1 MYSLAFRSLQLKKLL
16 HKMWNINKGLFFCT
30 SWPLSV
36 CSIFLIRAYAVFL
49 FLLQS
54 WLHYN
59 DICAAVLWCI
69 LRGSHGT
76 SGGLSD
82 FEHWGTIYSP
92 RNSIGRIFWII
103 WKTQKDAYLY
113 LQTLLTDSYIFSLY
127 MINCWFIYCMILT
140 SQCHPLQL
148 FEWWPNSPNKW
159 SNVMCCNIAYDYYMS
174 WYEVVWPVC
183 NFWP

>member
-1 MYSLAFRSLQLKKLL
+1 
-16 HKMWNINKGLFFCT
+16 MWSINKGFFCT
-30 SWPLSV
+30 PWPLSG

-59 DICAAVLWCI
+59 DICAAVLGCI
-69 LRGSHGT
+69 LRGSQGI

-103 WKTQKDAYLY
+103 WKTKKMHIFVYKRFW
-113 LQTLLTDSYIFSLY
+113 QTHPYFHFIWLIADLFMVWFQLLSAFSCLSDDPTAQ
-127 MINCWFIYCMILT
+127 IYAQTPCVQHCIWLL
-140 SQCHPLQL
+140 HELI
-148 FEWWPNSPNKW
+148 W
-159 SNVMCCNIAYDYYMS
+159 SCLAS
-174 WYEVVWPVC
+174 L
-183 NFWP
+183 